1 MVADLHYD
9 ALFLLFPLQSVGNV
23 IDTALG
29 CERVL
34 SSLPMVRWSQPVFD
48 AAAQLLESAT
58 SFIAANLSGIL
69 SSDRLVEMN
78 MIAVSEIWLFGQMLE
93 YTIFL
98 FFFFLL
104 LPEM

>member
-1 MVADLHYD
+1 M
-9 ALFLLFPLQSVGNV
+9 

-58 SFIAANLSGIL
+58 SFIAANLSGVLSSERCVEMWMIIL
-69 SSDRLVEMN
+69 SKF
-78 MIAVSEIWLFGQMLE
+78 WLLCRCYCLYF
-93 YTIFL
+93 FL
-98 FFFFLL
+98 FLS
-104 LPEM
+104 